1 METDRPATLA
11 RAYAL
16 LLRAYPRAVRTRF
29 GDGMCDAFARDLDA
43 VRQRGVLRVVA
54 FVAMS
59 FGQAVWFG
67 VLERIGHPRPATYAA
82 VPRSRRVHLGWLT
95 DLREAY
101 RSLRAAPLVVIV
113 ATGSLALGI
122 GANTA
127 LFSILNSLVLKPL
140 PVRDPNRL
148 ALLEPGSFSN
158 PVWEEIRDRYASR
171 VTDGA
176 FAWSVERFNLAEAGE
191 MDFVDGIYASGDM
204 FTVLG
209 VKPALG
215 RPIETRD
222 DALGGGPD
230 GRVAVISH
238 AFWRRRY
245 SAADD
250 VVGRSITIERQPY
263 TIVGVLPGSF
273 FGPDVGRVADVI
285 VPIGSAAGMRR
296 GQLRTASTWLNI
308 MVRLTPGQ
316 TIDQAAEI
324 FRAAQPQI
332 RVATQPDDRRPDQH
346 LSDPFTLVAAVNGR
360 STLRQRYETPLTIIL
375 SVVGIVLLSAC
386 ANLANLFLARAT
398 ARQTEFGLR
407 LALGASR
414 WRIARQLM
422 IESLLLAI
430 AGSALG
436 LLVARW
442 GSALLVRQLATA
454 TVPVVLDLGIDWRV
468 LGFAVAAALA
478 TSVLLGLAPA
488 AGLTR
493 MTEGDVLKS
502 HGRGV
507 MGDPRSLTRNSLL
520 VAQVALSLVLVVA
533 AALFLRSFV
542 ALTSVPFG
550 FDAEHLIVVAVDID
564 RRDGAAASTPGLP
577 GRLRDAVASVPG
589 VVNAALS
596 YTTPLTNRG
605 WNGPIRTSGGP
616 AQPGRDRL
624 AWVNLVSPQWL
635 STYGI
640 RLIRGRDIGPQDVN
654 GAERVA
660 VVNEAFV
667 KQFFPEQ
674 HAIGLRFSGG
684 TANNQTHTIVG
695 IVSDALYRSQRAG
708 VPPTMYVPWAQQEQF
723 PTFSITARASGAAAA
738 LRQPIASA
746 LTREDPAVAFSFRGF
761 GDQYH
766 ATVVQERLVTW
777 LSGFF
782 GGLALLLA
790 ALGLYG
796 VTSYA
801 VGRRRAELGVRLAL
815 GAGPRDIRRIVLRR
829 VVWLVGLG
837 IVAGIALSLWAARF
851 IETQLF
857 QLQPRDPVTLVLAA
871 AVLFA
876 IGLLAGWVPARRAAR
891 IDPVIV
897 LRGSN

>member
-1 METDRPATLA
+1 MAMNRPAALA

-16 LLRAYPRAVRTRF
+16 VLLAYPRAIRARF
-29 GDGMCDAFARDLDA
+29 GVGMCDAFERDLDG
-43 VRQRGVLRVVA
+43 VRQRGALRVVA
-54 FVAMS
+54 FVALS
-59 FGQAVWFG
+59 FGQAIWFG
-67 VLERIGHPRPATYAA
+67 LLDRVGHPRPATFAA
-82 VPRSRRVHLGWLT
+82 APTSSRSVHLGSLT

-140 PVRDPNRL
+140 PVRDPDRL

-158 PVWEEIRDRYASR
+158 PVWEEIRDRYATR

-176 FAWSVERFNLAEAGE
+176 FAWSVERFNLTEAGE

-204 FTVLG
+204 FNVLG
-209 VKPALG
+209 VKAALG
-215 RPIETRD
+215 RTIEIRD
-222 DALGGGPD
+222 DAPGGGPD
-230 GRVAVISH
+230 GRVAVLSH
-238 AFWRRRY
+238 AFWMRRY
-245 SAADD
+245 SAATD
-250 VVGRSITIERQPY
+250 VIGRPITIERQPF
-263 TIVGVLPGSF
+263 TIVGVLPASF

-296 GQLRTASTWLNI
+296 AQLRTASTWINI
-308 MVRLTPGQ
+308 MVRLKPGQ
-316 TIDQAAEI
+316 RIDQAAEI

-375 SVVGIVLLSAC
+375 IVVGIVLLSAC

-422 IESLLLAI
+422 IESLLLAL

-442 GSALLVRQLATA
+442 GSALLVRQLATS
-454 TVPVVLDLGIDWRV
+454 TVPVVLDLAIDWHV
-468 LGFAVAAALA
+468 LGFAVAAALV

-488 AGLTR
+488 AGLAR
-493 MTEGDVLKS
+493 MSEGDVLKS

-542 ALTSVPFG
+542 ALTSVPLG

-564 RRDGAAASTPGLP
+564 RRDGAAAPAPRLP
-577 GRLRDAVASVPG
+577 ERLRDAVASVPG

-605 WNGPIRTSGGP
+605 WNGPIRISGGP

-654 GAERVA
+654 GADRVA
-660 VVNEAFV
+660 VVNESFV
-667 KQFFPEQ
+667 RQFFPEQ
-674 HAIGLRFSGG
+674 NPIGLRFSGG

-723 PTFSITARASGAAAA
+723 PTFSITARASGAPAA

-746 LTREDPAVAFSFRGF
+746 LTREDPAAAFSFRGF

-777 LSGFF
+777 LSAFF
-782 GGLALLLA
+782 GGLALLLG

-796 VTSYA
+796 VTSYT

-815 GAGPRDIRRIVLRR
+815 GAGPHDIRRIVLRR

-857 QLQPRDPVTLVLAA
+857 QLQPRDPVTLAVAA
-871 AVLFA
+871 AVLFT

-897 LRGSN
+897 LRG